1 MRYFYPTH
9 FLFTKNLANNWIY
22 HTQAPYLHSNKP
34 FSVMQTNY
42 DYIEYYVGM
51 AKMVVFWHT
60 HAMGFE
66 VVAYSGP
73 ETGVPDKVSYLLQ
86 KQNIRLLI
94 TAAYKPQMHEIVNY
108 VDRHGNS
115 VKRLAIKVADV
126 PAAYRQALERGAIPI
141 LPPQKNYEEGLG
153 FAEEAAI
160 KLFDDNEIL
169 FFDNQH
175 YHGIFKPGFR
185 AVNTS
190 FPTFDNQLQH
200 IDHIACALRE
210 NETLIWEQYL
220 SSIFDYT
227 TTQRLDPKNQTHPQI
242 GMELKVMQSPQ
253 HRVDKVLVSPDQ
265 QGFKTQINTFLEENY
280 GTGIQHLAFHSADI
294 VHTVTQ
300 LRQHGVEFTPIPTQ
314 YYQIIKNQYPDLAI
328 EPLEKVGILCEPDGD
343 SLLLQVFTKPIGDR
357 PTLFYEIIQR
367 VNNYQGFGM
376 GNIRALFE
384 AIALELQKNNA

>member
-1 MRYFYPTH
+1 
-9 FLFTKNLANNWIY
+9 
-22 HTQAPYLHSNKP
+22 
-34 FSVMQTNY
+34 MQTHY

-60 HAMGFE
+60 RAMGFE

-126 PAAYRQALERGAIPI
+126 PAAYQQALERGAIPI

-175 YHGIFKPGFR
+175 YQGIFKPGFKQ
-185 AVNTS
+185 VNTS
-190 FPTFDNQLQH
+190 LPTFNSQLQH

-210 NETLIWEQYL
+210 NETHIWEQYL
-220 SSIFDYT
+220 SRIFDYT

-253 HRVDKVLVSPDQ
+253 HTVDKVLVSPDQ
-265 QGFKTQINTFLEENY
+265 QGTKTQIHTFLEANY

-300 LRQHGVEFTPIPTQ
+300 LRQHGVEFTPIPAQ

-367 VNNYQGFGM
+367 VNNYRGFGM

-384 AIALELQKNNA
+384 AIALELEKNNGQA